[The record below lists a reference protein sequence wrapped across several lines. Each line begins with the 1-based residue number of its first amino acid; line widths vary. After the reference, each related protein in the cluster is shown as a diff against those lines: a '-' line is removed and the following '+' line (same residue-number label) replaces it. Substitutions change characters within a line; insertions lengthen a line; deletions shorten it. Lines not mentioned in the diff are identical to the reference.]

1 MCVFHCRATQEPEQ
15 GEEVEKLQISRKDK
29 SLGLLKSFNAHTKLL
44 ISVMKPCFIN
54 PNCLSDVERRRIYDI
69 MNVLESLNMVSRL
82 AKNRYTWHGRVKLA
96 QTLAMLKRAG
106 EENRYGQ
113 LMQQIRQRSLEREE
127 REFDLDG
134 EEKENEEMSSFE
146 MDGDSG
152 QAELSGADPKAG
164 NIMSNH
170 LL

>member
-1 MCVFHCRATQEPEQ
+1 MIKQNYFYQSCVFS
-15 GEEVEKLQISRKDK
+15 I
-29 SLGLLKSFNAHTKLL
+29 L
-44 ISVMKPCFIN
+44 IASILAN
-54 PNCLSDVERRRIYDI
+54 LSDVERRRIYDI

-106 EENRYGQ
+106 KENRYNQ
-113 LMQQIRQRSLEREE
+113 LMQQIRQRSLELEE

-134 EEKENEEMSSFE
+134 EEKENEEMSSFDI
-146 MDGDSG
+146 DGDSG

-164 NIMSNH
+164 TVMSDH
-170 LL
+170 LLKAVPYYFR